1 MQIKTNIFINKNY
14 KMTIMKVIH
23 AYAWI
28 ELPVQ
33 VDILKHDF
41 ILFFCV
47 QGRITAQ
54 GKLLLQDTLQVAEVE
69 KNKTD
74 YKFKERHVFQFDQI
88 TIFSEKIERKKGNF
102 SNANYIYKNSL
113 KVKISWKFHTICNL
127 GFSWW
132 IKSY

>member
-1 MQIKTNIFINKNY
+1 MPII
-14 KMTIMKVIH
+14 KVIH
-23 AYAWI
+23 AYTWI
-28 ELPVQ
+28 MN
-33 VDILKHDF
+33 F
-41 ILFFCV
+41 IHVTFWKRHFIIFFRV

-113 KVKISWKFHTICNL
+113 KVKISCKSYTFFTNYYFDL
-127 GFSWW
+127 SWW
-132 IKSY
+132 IKSYLINKI

>member
-1 MQIKTNIFINKNY
+1 MS
-14 KMTIMKVIH
+14 IMKVIH

-41 ILFFCV
+41 ILFLCV

-113 KVKISWKFHTICNL
+113 KVKNKLEISHKLQF
-127 GFSWW
+127 GFFLMN
-132 IKSY
+132 

>member
-1 MQIKTNIFINKNY
+1 
-14 KMTIMKVIH
+14 MTIMKVIH

-113 KVKISWKFHTICNL
+113 KVKNKLEISHKLQFVFLDELNHIS
-127 GFSWW
+127 G
-132 IKSY
+132 K

>member
-1 MQIKTNIFINKNY
+1 MN
-14 KMTIMKVIH
+14 
-23 AYAWI
+23 WI
-28 ELPVQ
+28 TSTR
-33 VDILKHDF
+33 HDF

-113 KVKISWKFHTICNL
+113 KVKNKLEISHKLQFVFLDELNHIS
-127 GFSWW
+127 G
-132 IKSY
+132 K

>member
-1 MQIKTNIFINKNY
+1 
-14 KMTIMKVIH
+14 MTIMKVIH

-113 KVKISWKFHTICNL
+113 KVKISWKYHTNCNL